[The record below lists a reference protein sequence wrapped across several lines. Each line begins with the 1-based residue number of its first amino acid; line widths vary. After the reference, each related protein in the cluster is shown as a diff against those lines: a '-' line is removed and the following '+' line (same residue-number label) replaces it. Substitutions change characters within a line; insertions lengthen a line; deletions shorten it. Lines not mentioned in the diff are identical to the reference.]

1 MSSESDGKHSFGR
14 RPGGIAGSTFRAL
27 IGIVS
32 FLGFAPKPGPA
43 VPPPSAT
50 APPQTADVGAESSK
64 VPTHSEDQDSGYLRA
79 VLRGTS
85 TSTARLGERDAGVRL
100 AQNDDGFN
108 DSNNP
113 HPQPYS
119 DTHYSDTGFGDRSD
133 DH

>member
-14 RPGGIAGSTFRAL
+14 RRWGIAGSTFRAL

-43 VPPPSAT
+43 VPPPPAS
-50 APPQTADVGAESSK
+50 
-64 VPTHSEDQDSGYLRA
+64 DQDTGYLRA
-79 VLRGTS
+79 VLRGSS

-100 AQNDDGFN
+100 AQNGAGFDDGFN
-108 DSNNP
+108 DSFNP
-113 HPQPYS
+113 NPKPYA
-119 DTHYSDTGFGDRSD
+119 DTHYADSGFGDRSD